1 MPWIHQIPFTRQA
14 ILLRR
19 LMAQKES
26 VFAEIAAFF
35 IFAVGNKSTWCVGSF
50 R

>member
-1 MPWIHQIPFTRQA
+1 MEASNPIHEAGHPI
-14 ILLRR
+14 RR

-35 IFAVGNKSTWCVGSF
+35 IFVVGNKSTWCVGSF